1 MREVVVSVRALLRC
15 DGPVTYEGEY
25 VRQDG
30 VELDYIHQER
40 VAKDV
45 PIYIGATGMKM
56 MELTGKIGDGVV
68 LNYMVEPAYN
78 LKAMEVLEKGA
89 HSVGKD
95 IDDIDRP
102 QLIVCSVDEDRQA
115 ALDAARLLL
124 TQYLGQQPHI
134 MAASGVSEEL
144 LNEIHQVLSWPATNE
159 EVKAASKLVPD
170 DVVQRC
176 TASGTPEEAK
186 TKVQEY
192 IDAGCTSPILYP
204 LGPDVQ
210 LMIDTFSEWE

>member
-1 MREVVVSVRALLRC
+1 M
-15 DGPVTYEGEY
+15 
-25 VRQDG
+25 
-30 VELDYIHQER
+30 
-40 VAKDV
+40 
-45 PIYIGATGMKM
+45 
-56 MELTGKIGDGVV
+56 
-68 LNYMVEPAYN
+68 
-78 LKAMEVLEKGA
+78 
-89 HSVGKD
+89 GKD